1 MAWRQLVT
9 PNPNVA
15 CKPRYC
21 ERYVENTIG
30 RTGVYGS
37 ATIAWNKEANKH
49 TDRSLPSGVWVP
61 VYWGLTN
68 NPDGHT
74 ALAGP
79 DGRIYSASHPTST
92 SPVVHSNLAAIEKY
106 YGGRLKWRGWGENI
120 AGRHVVEQYTP
131 SGSSGSN
138 KVTVYGTKY
147 ISTDPMV
154 GKIASFLRKNYPSYT
169 PAAALGNYFGPNL
182 TKAVKEFQRRT
193 GLEQDGNVGPITM
206 AKLKSYGFKG

>member
-61 VYWGLTN
+61 VYWSLAN

-131 SGSSGSN
+131 A
-138 KVTVYGTKY
+138 KVKTYGYGYITKDAL
-147 ISTDPMV
+147 IGRV
-154 GKIASFLRKNYPSYT
+154 AAFLREKHPEFT
-169 PAAALGNYFGPNL
+169 PKAALGNYIGPSI
-182 TKAVKEFQRRT
+182 TGAIKAYQ
-193 GLEQDGNVGPITM
+193 
-206 AKLKSYGFKG
+206 KLKGLKVDGRFAAGGETLRALTADGFKG